1 MNVFDPLWSK
11 VTAIK
16 QQIEIGNGGTEEF
29 LVTEL
34 VEHLLK
40 GHPPTFR
47 NGKCSHCGV
56 NERRKG
62 GRYCLECHRSY
73 TQVLSSSAKAE

>member
-1 MNVFDPLWSK
+1 M
-11 VTAIK
+11 
-16 QQIEIGNGGTEEF
+16 
-29 LVTEL
+29 
-34 VEHLLK
+34 LK

-73 TQVLSSSAKAE
+73 AQAHRAAQRQNEVRLAAQNCDNVTLQSATSSPS